1 MGKESV
7 TARERGRDGDRQRKK
22 SVREI
27 GVWGREMLEKERGNV
42 SERGNTVMTDN

>member
-7 TARERGRDGDRQRKK
+7 TARERGRDGDRQREK

-27 GVWGREMLEKERGNV
+27 GVWEREMLESIGEHSCKGKR
-42 SERGNTVMTDN
+42 